1 MHILVTGRGILLD
14 VSGVFLATE
23 NGYDPEGSW
32 NLEAEI
38 P

>member
-1 MHILVTGRGILLD
+1 MTGREALLD
-14 VSGVFLATE
+14 VSGVFLSSK
-23 NGYDPEGSW
+23 NRYNSKGVL